1 MRNVFQEGIILLG
14 RNLLGLILL
23 FESLKLASYQ
33 CLLAFDLA
41 EKELLLIVF
50 HYRRIR
56 IWQEL
61 Q

>member
-23 FESLKLASYQ
+23 FESLKLASDQ

-41 EKELLLIVF
+41 EQELLLIVF

>member
-41 EKELLLIVF
+41 EQELLLIVF